1 MSKGKHIFG
10 VLAMSFLLKA
20 DDIANASL
28 IVLAVSSAAG
38 LLAFYS

>member
-20 DDIANASL
+20 DDIANASPT
-28 IVLAVSSAAG
+28 VLAMSLAAG
-38 LLAFYS
+38 LLAFYA